1 MDVPPE
7 EYSRIFQN
15 IPKYSRIFENQKVG
29 WDLAEAFAQFVSS
42 PHQLLQVLGHV
53 LVVVFHVLEPL
64 LEAAGAHM
72 L

>member
-1 MDVPPE
+1 MDVPEE
-7 EYSRIFQN
+7 EYSRIFKN
-15 IPKYSRIFENQKVG
+15 IQEGSRIFEKQKVCG
-29 WDLAEAFAQFVSS
+29 DLAKAFAQFVSS